1 MNENKLGMGTKLGY
15 SIGQVAIS
23 TPYNLVGVFLLFFF
37 TDVAGLEP
45 AFAGMVFSI
54 AVIWAAIADPF
65 IGNFSDN
72 LRTRYGRR
80 RPMLLAVAVPLAI
93 TTWLLF
99 TAFDFGSDAAKNVY
113 YIILAII
120 FYTVFTFTEV
130 PFYSLGAEITN
141 DYNERAKVRA
151 TSSMFIYVSVL
162 IAVNL
167 PNFIVAKV
175 TAGGGQPQTG
185 WSIAAAACGVI
196 AVIAILVCWKATK
209 GRELIVAVKN
219 HEDGK
224 DGEEKEKVNIF
235 KAFIET
241 LKIKPVKWVVLANLL
256 FLLGMSIVSAMTV
269 YIMNYVAFIDP
280 AYQSVVLSVLPVATI
295 IWLPII
301 NFLAPKLGKKKA
313 YIVLVGIAAVAC
325 IAMFAI
331 GVYSFASLCIF
342 NAVFALGNGA
352 FWTLC
357 FAMAYDT
364 TEVDEFINGKRREG
378 ILVAYMSFAQKV
390 GTAGSTTLI
399 GIVLQY
405 VKYNGAA
412 AQQTAEAV
420 NGLVA
425 LFTWIPAVFIALSVI
440 SVCLY
445 PITRTKYEALL
456 NALELKKAGKEY
468 STEGFEDLL

>member
-1 MNENKLGMGTKLGY
+1 MNDNKLGIGTKLGY

-45 AFAGMVFSI
+45 AFAGTVFSI

-72 LRTRYGRR
+72 LRTKYGRR

-99 TAFDFGSDAAKNVY
+99 TAFDFDSEAAKNVY
-113 YIILAII
+113 YIVLAII

-167 PNFIVAKV
+167 PNLIVAKV

-185 WSIAAAACGVI
+185 WSIAAAVCGVI
-196 AVIAILVCWKATK
+196 AIAALLICWKSTK
-209 GRELIVAVKN
+209 GRELIVAVK
-219 HEDGK
+219 
-224 DGEEKEKVNIF
+224 GEPDQAGQKEKVNIF
-235 KAFIET
+235 KAFVET

-280 AYQSVVLSVLPVATI
+280 AYQSIVLSVLPVATI
-295 IWLPII
+295 IWLPVI
-301 NFLAPKLGKKKA
+301 NFMAPKLGKKKA

-342 NAVFALGNGA
+342 NVVFALGNGS

-364 TEVDEFINGKRREG
+364 TEVDEFVNGKRREG

-390 GTAGSTTLI
+390 GTAGSTMLI
-399 GIVLQY
+399 GVVLQY

-412 AQQTAEAV
+412 AEQTSEAV

-445 PITRTKYEALL
+445 PITRPKYEALL
-456 NALELKKAGKEY
+456 KALELKKQGKEY